1 MLDSNFYPN
10 GTLRSF
16 ENHIEIH
23 EKANNYTG
31 IAKKNE
37 KMPKFN
43 KSLPYAIND
52 KSPKMEKPFWLD
64 AYCPEVIRQP
74 YDEHNNLNY
83 NTLRHVQNLPV
94 QVGSRLVP
102 YNELVPLRFGR

>member
-1 MLDSNFYPN
+1 MLDTVFYPN
-10 GTLRSF
+10 GSLRSF

-23 EKANNYTG
+23 EKANNYAG
-31 IAKKNE
+31 VARKQE
-37 KMPKFN
+37 KMTKWI

-64 AYCPEVIRQP
+64 AHCPEVIRVP

-83 NTLRHVQNLPV
+83 NTLSHVQDLPI

-102 YNELVPLRFGR
+102 YNQLKPLRFGR